1 MKVIYTVIV
10 AIIVLFII
18 TFSLENTAPVKL
30 GYHGFDFFKRSLPTY
45 MLIFLSFLAGVIFTG
60 FMGIVE
66 RFRLTRTIN
75 RLNKTIRDLRR
86 EMKANESEHK
96 SNNTNDNGNPPC
108 IEVGEKTTPP
118 SSEASL

>member
-1 MKVIYTVIV
+1 MHY
-10 AIIVLFII
+10 
-18 TFSLENTAPVKL
+18 L
-30 GYHGFDFFKRSLPTY
+30 GLDFFKASLPTY

-86 EMKANESEHK
+86 EMKANENE
-96 SNNTNDNGNPPC
+96 NVNVNLPG
-108 IEVGEKTTPP
+108 IEAGEKTTPP
-118 SSEASL
+118 SSEEIL

>member
-1 MKVIYTVIV
+1 
-10 AIIVLFII
+10 
-18 TFSLENTAPVKL
+18 
-30 GYHGFDFFKRSLPTY
+30 

-86 EMKANESEHK
+86 EMKANA
-96 SNNTNDNGNPPC
+96 NGNPPC
-108 IEVGEKTTPP
+108 TEAGGKTILPSGE
-118 SSEASL
+118 EIL